1 MRGKTR
7 GFVTSAAGIG
17 AIVAGLVVIDPRVRE
32 QATALV
38 SGRGPTGEFNSV
50 GVRMQEFGLVAMQ
63 AVRDQSIE
71 HAPLTL
77 FALAALVLFV
87 LMLRT

>member
-1 MRGKTR
+1 MRRATR
-7 GFVTSAAGIG
+7 SFVTGAAGIST
-17 AIVAGLVVIDPRVRE
+17 VVVGLVVIDPRVRE
-32 QATALV
+32 QAAALAA
-38 SGRGPTGEFNSV
+38 GRGPTGELVSASE
-50 GVRMQEFGLVAMQ
+50 QLQQFGFVALQ

-71 HAPLTL
+71 HAPLTI

>member
-1 MRGKTR
+1 MRR
-7 GFVTSAAGIG
+7 NAYSFVTSAAGIG
-17 AIVAGLVVIDPRVRE
+17 AILVGLVVIDPRVRE
-32 QATALV
+32 QAMALAR
-38 SGRGPTGEFNSV
+38 GKGPTGEFASAGERV
-50 GVRMQEFGLVAMQ
+50 QELGYIALQ

>member
-32 QATALV
+32 QAAMLA
-38 SGRGPTGEFNSV
+38 SGRGPTGEFSSV
-50 GVRMQEFGLVAMQ
+50 GVRMQELGLVAMQ

>member
-1 MRGKTR
+1 MRR
-7 GFVTSAAGIG
+7 AASGFITTGAGVC
-17 AIVAGLVVIDPRVRE
+17 AIVVGLAVIDERVRSE
-32 QATALV
+32 VAALV
-38 SGRGPTGEFNSV
+38 AGRAGTGELA
-50 GVRMQEFGLVAMQ
+50 GFGARAQDLGLLAVQ

>member
-1 MRGKTR
+1 MRRKT
-7 GFVTSAAGIG
+7 GSFVTSAAGIV
-17 AIVAGLVVIDPRVRE
+17 AIAAGLLVIDPRVRE
-32 QATALV
+32 QAAALAR
-38 SGRGPTGEFNSV
+38 GRGPTSEFMSV
-50 GVRMQEFGLVAMQ
+50 GERMQDLGLVALE

>member
-1 MRGKTR
+1 MRRKTR
-7 GFVTSAAGIG
+7 SFVTSAAGIG
-17 AIVAGLVVIDPRVRE
+17 AIVAGLLVIDPRVRE
-32 QATALV
+32 QATALAGGYGAT
-38 SGRGPTGEFNSV
+38 SEFSSV
-50 GVRMQEFGLVAMQ
+50 GERMQELGYVAMQ

-71 HAPLTL
+71 HAPLTI